1 MPEDKAFFAFY
12 NTCDTTRFPVFKDS
26 IIFRFRQNN
35 ESLNTGNLVSD
46 IFKQKIFNLANS
58 IAENQE

>member
-35 ESLNTGNLVSD
+35 SPTSSGDYQPSRSLSMVWG
-46 IFKQKIFNLANS
+46 
-58 IAENQE
+58 